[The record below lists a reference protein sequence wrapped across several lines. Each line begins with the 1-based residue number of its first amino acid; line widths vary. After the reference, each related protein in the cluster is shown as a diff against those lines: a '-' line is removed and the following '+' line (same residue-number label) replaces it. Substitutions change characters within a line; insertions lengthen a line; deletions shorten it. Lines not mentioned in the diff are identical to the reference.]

1 MTEQAP
7 RIDTNAGSIPVNG
20 RRSGAWLARHALE
33 RLPVSH
39 TFGIPGVHNTELYD
53 ELGQSER
60 IQPVLVTHEGGAAF
74 IADAMSRT
82 GGGRIGVMLIVPA
95 AGLTHAM
102 SGLGEAFLDGIPL
115 LVISGGVRTDLPYR
129 YQIHELDQL
138 GLAAHVTKRA
148 WRIERHDE
156 IVPTLFE
163 AYREAVSGVPGPV
176 LVEIP
181 VNIQLTRARVPSV
194 PAFETPAPVPLSA
207 DDERRLDAA
216 AARLAAAERPGLFAG
231 WGAIDAADDLVAI
244 ADRLGAPVSTTL
256 QGLSV
261 FPADHPLHAG
271 MGFSQAAVPAAYN
284 AFRDCDCL
292 LAVGTRFAEIP
303 TGSFGCE
310 VPDNLIH
317 IDIDPAVP
325 GRNYPAAVPLAADA
339 RLALPALRQRLET
352 LGDRHAGRRTRIAER
367 IAADKRGYRETWYR
381 HRTERVNPARFFDA
395 LRDRL
400 ARDAIMAVDD
410 GNHTFLA
417 AELWPNLSPRG
428 FISPTDFNCM
438 GYCVPAAI
446 GAKLA
451 NPDRQV
457 VGIVGDGAFLMTGL
471 ELLTA
476 STAGAAPVI
485 FVFYDGELSQISQG
499 QKIPYNRKV
508 CTVLGEFHPDGI
520 ARATG
525 AHYLVIGDDDAIPGG
540 IEEALQTAATGRP
553 VVADVRIDYG
563 KHTRFTQGVVR
574 TVLKRFPLGDRFR
587 FVGRALARRVTG

>member
-1 MTEQAP
+1 MTTQTLDNITHSKTV
-7 RIDTNAGSIPVNG
+7 RIGG
-20 RRSGAWLARHALE
+20 RRSGAWLARYALE
-33 RLPVSH
+33 QLPVSH

-60 IQPVLVTHEGGAAF
+60 ITPVLVTHEGGAAF

-82 GGGRIGVMLIVPA
+82 SDGRIGVMLIVPA

-102 SGLGEAFLDGIPL
+102 SGIGEAYLDGIPML
-115 LVISGGVRTDLPYR
+115 ILSGGIRTDLPYR
-129 YQIHELDQL
+129 HQIHELDQL
-138 GLAAHVTKRA
+138 ELAAPLTKRA
-148 WRIERHDE
+148 WRIASHAE

-163 AYREAVSGVPGPV
+163 AYHEAVSGVPGPV

-181 VNIQLTRARVPSV
+181 VNIQLFRETVDEV
-194 PAFETPAPVPLSA
+194 PAFEPHVPPPLSQDA
-207 DDERRLDAA
+207 QARLDE
-216 AARLAAAERPGLFAG
+216 AARLLTTAERPGLFVG
-231 WGAIDAADDLVAI
+231 WGAAGVSDDLVAI

-261 FPADHPLHAG
+261 FPADHPLHVG

-303 TGSFGCE
+303 TGSFGCQ
-310 VPDNLIH
+310 VPSNLIH
-317 IDIDPAVP
+317 IDIDPEVP
-325 GRNYPAAVPLAADA
+325 GRNYPAAVAVAADA
-339 RLALPALRQRLET
+339 GVAVPRLRQSVEARARTDSE
-352 LGDRHAGRRTRIAER
+352 RRGRVATR
-367 IAADKRGYRETWYR
+367 IAADKRSYRETWYR
-381 HRTERVNPARFFDA
+381 RTSDRVNPARFFDE
-395 LRDRL
+395 LRGQL
-400 ARDAIMAVDD
+400 ARDAIVAVDD

-417 AELWPNLSPRG
+417 AELWPALTPRT
-428 FISPTDFNCM
+428 FISPTDFNAM

-451 NPDRQV
+451 NPERQV
-457 VGIVGDGAFLMTGL
+457 VGIAGDGAFLMTGL

-476 STAGAAPVI
+476 TTAGAGIVI

-508 CTVLGEFHPDGI
+508 CTVLGEIRLDGI
-520 ARATG
+520 AKATG
-525 AHYLVIGDDDAIPGG
+525 AHYLAIESDAGIAAG
-540 IEEALQTAATGRP
+540 IEEALRVAATGQP

-563 KHTRFTQGVVR
+563 KHTRFTEGVVR
-574 TVLKRFPLGDRFR
+574 TVLGRFPLGDRFR
-587 FVGRALARRVTG
+587 FIGRALTRRVTG